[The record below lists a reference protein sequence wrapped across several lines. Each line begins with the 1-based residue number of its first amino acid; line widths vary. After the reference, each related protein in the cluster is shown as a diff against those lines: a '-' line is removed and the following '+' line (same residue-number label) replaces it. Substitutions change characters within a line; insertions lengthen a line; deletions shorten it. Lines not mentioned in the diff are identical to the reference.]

1 MIGII
6 DYGLG
11 NINAY
16 YNIYKEHD
24 INLKILSNYKDIN
37 SNIDKLILP
46 GIGSFDNAINLLK
59 SQNFF
64 DEIINF
70 SLNQKNKI
78 LGVCVGMQILST
90 TSQEGNLEGLDII
103 KETFHKLPSKI
114 LPHIGWNSVN
124 INRDIDILN
133 NINENTFFY
142 FLHSYALLSKNSDLK
157 ICETMYETKFISVF
171 QKKNIYGIQFHPEK
185 SHSQGSQI
193 LLNFYRN

>member
-6 DYGLG
+6 NYGLG

-16 YNIYKEHD
+16 YNIYKEND

-59 SQNFF
+59 SQKFF

-70 SLNQKNKI
+70 SLNERNKI

-90 TSQEGNLEGLDII
+90 TSQEGNLQGLDII
-103 KETFHKLPSKI
+103 KESFHKLPSKI

-124 INRDIDILN
+124 INKEIDILN

-142 FLHSYALLSKNSDLK
+142 FLHSYALLNKNSDLK

-193 LLNFYRN
+193 LLNFYKS

>member
-37 SNIDKLILP
+37 SNINKLILP

-193 LLNFYRN
+193 LLNFYKS

>member
-37 SNIDKLILP
+37 SNINKLILP

-70 SLNQKNKI
+70 SLNQK
-78 LGVCVGMQILST
+78 
-90 TSQEGNLEGLDII
+90 I
-103 KETFHKLPSKI
+103 KF
-114 LPHIGWNSVN
+114 
-124 INRDIDILN
+124 
-133 NINENTFFY
+133 
-142 FLHSYALLSKNSDLK
+142 
-157 ICETMYETKFISVF
+157 
-171 QKKNIYGIQFHPEK
+171 
-185 SHSQGSQI
+185 
-193 LLNFYRN
+193 

>member
-142 FLHSYALLSKNSDLK
+142 FLHSYALLSK
-157 ICETMYETKFISVF
+157 T
-171 QKKNIYGIQFHPEK
+171 
-185 SHSQGSQI
+185 QI
-193 LLNFYRN
+193 